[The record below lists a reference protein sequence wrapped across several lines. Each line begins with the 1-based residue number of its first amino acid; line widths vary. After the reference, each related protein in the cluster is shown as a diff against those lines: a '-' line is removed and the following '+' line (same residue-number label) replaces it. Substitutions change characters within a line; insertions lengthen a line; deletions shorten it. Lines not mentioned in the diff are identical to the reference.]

1 MNIKNIEKKGVKINN
16 LSLNSFE
23 TIALVSYFIIIS
35 SRIMLFSSISG
46 IMPSFSTILKYVS
59 MLFTAVIVIIY
70 LIDFPKTL
78 RQLGCII
85 IGFSFA
91 IVEIVINGVQNN
103 FSMALI
109 LGLSLFGINCTLKK
123 IAYTQ
128 GVGMLIGSCI
138 PILLSLVH
146 VLPKSGF
153 ASRVSLAQSTYQET
167 EYFLGFNHPNSFG
180 VTLTMGILLFCLGKS
195 VSKSKMLIILVGC
208 IFMDYFIGADTVMV
222 AAIIILLGLILT
234 PLRSKLYLYGC
245 WVTRLLFVILPL
257 LCIWLGINSG
267 TAIGQK
273 VSNIIASR
281 PPIWNY
287 YLLLNPIKL
296 IANPPKLDLSIAGTG
311 VIGNGALDGAYIYTL
326 VYWGVLALI
335 LLIAGWLVW
344 IPFKKNPS
352 EFQWLLL
359 LFIFV
364 VTVMN
369 FSESHMLS
377 YYENTFVLGVGLLQY
392 SSSKRSMLIN
402 DWYLGKGSH
411 ENIN

>member
-1 MNIKNIEKKGVKINN
+1 MDINDSSIN
-16 LSLNSFE
+16 KFNAQLLNTSEYVVLF
-23 TIALVSYFIIIS
+23 SYFILI
-35 SRIMLFSSISG
+35 
-46 IMPSFSTILKYVS
+46 VS
-59 MLFTAVIVIIY
+59 KVMLFTSIVAFMPVLTIVLKYMSICSIILITCIY
-70 LIDFPKTL
+70 LINFNKTW
-78 RQLGCII
+78 RQVTCLFL
-85 IGFSFA
+85 GFSFA
-91 IVEIVINGVQNN
+91 FFEMYKTGLQNN
-103 FSMALI
+103 FSMALV
-109 LGLSLFGINCTLKK
+109 LGLSLFGVNCTLRKL
-123 IAYTQ
+123 ACVQ
-128 GVGMLIGSCI
+128 GIGMLIGSGI
-138 PILLSLVH
+138 SILLSLVH
-146 VLPKSGF
+146 VLPQSGF
-153 ASRVSLAQSTYQET
+153 ASRVSLSQSTYQET
-167 EYFLGFNHPNSFG
+167 EYFYGFNHPNSFG
-180 VTLTMGILLFCLGKS
+180 VTLTMGILIFCLGKS
-195 VSKSKMLIILVGC
+195 VSKSRMIIILIGC
-208 IFMDYFIGADTVMV
+208 IFMDYFVGADTVMV
-222 AAIIILLGLILT
+222 AAVLILLGLILT

-245 WVTRLLFVILPL
+245 WVTSLLLVILPL
-257 LCIWLGINSG
+257 ICIWLGINSG
-267 TAIGQK
+267 TVIGQK
-273 VSNIIASR
+273 ISNIIASR

-287 YLLLNPIKL
+287 YLSLNPIQL
-296 IANPPKLDLSIAGTG
+296 IANPPKLDLSIASKG

>member
-1 MNIKNIEKKGVKINN
+1 MDINDSKIKKFNAQF
-16 LSLNSFE
+16 LNTSEYIVLF
-23 TIALVSYFIIIS
+23 SYFILIV
-35 SRIMLFSSISG
+35 SRVMLFTSIVEF
-46 IMPSFSTILKYVS
+46 MPVLTVTLKYVAFCS
-59 MLFTAVIVIIY
+59 VSLIACVYLVNPNKTWRQIVCLCLGFGFAFFEMY
-70 LIDFPKTL
+70 KTGL
-78 RQLGCII
+78 
-85 IGFSFA
+85 
-91 IVEIVINGVQNN
+91 QNN

-109 LGLSLFGINCTLKK
+109 LGLSLFGVNCTLRK

-167 EYFLGFNHPNSFG
+167 EYFFGFNHPNSFG

-222 AAIIILLGLILT
+222 AAIVILLGLILT
-234 PLRSKLYLYGC
+234 PLRNKLYLYGC

-296 IANPPKLDLSIAGTG
+296 IANPPKLDLSIASTG

-335 LLIAGWLVW
+335 LLIVGWLIW

-392 SSSKRSMLIN
+392 SSSKRSILIN

>member
-1 MNIKNIEKKGVKINN
+1 MDINDSIIKK
-16 LSLNSFE
+16 LNAQFLNPSEYIVLF
-23 TIALVSYFIIIS
+23 SYFMLIVS
-35 SRIMLFSSISG
+35 KVMLFTSIVAF
-46 IMPSFSTILKYVS
+46 MPVLTIILKY
-59 MLFTAVIVIIY
+59 MALFSVILITCVY
-70 LIDFPKTL
+70 LINFNKTW
-78 RQLGCII
+78 RQVICLFL
-85 IGFSFA
+85 GFSFA
-91 IVEIVINGVQNN
+91 LFEMYKTGLQNN

-109 LGLSLFGINCTLKK
+109 LGLSLFGVNCTLKK
-123 IAYTQ
+123 LTYVQ
-128 GVGMLIGSCI
+128 GVGMLIGSGI

-146 VLPKSGF
+146 LLPLSGF

-167 EYFLGFNHPNSFG
+167 EYFFGFNHPNSFG

-195 VSKSKMLIILVGC
+195 VSKSRMVIILIGC
-208 IFMDYFIGADTVMV
+208 ILMDYFIGADTVMV
-222 AAIIILLGLILT
+222 ASVIILLGLILT

-245 WVTRLLFVILPL
+245 WVTRLLLVILPL
-257 LCIWLGINSG
+257 ICIWLGINSG

-273 VSNIIASR
+273 ISNIIASR

-287 YLLLNPIKL
+287 YLTLNPIKL
-296 IANPPKLDLSIAGTG
+296 IATPPKLDLSIASKG

-335 LLIAGWLVW
+335 LFTVGWLIW

-377 YYENTFVLGVGLLQY
+377 YYENTFVLGMGLLQFG
-392 SSSKRSMLIN
+392 SSKRSMLIN
-402 DWYLGKGSH
+402 GWYLEKESH

>member
-1 MNIKNIEKKGVKINN
+1 MDINDSRIKKFNAQF
-16 LSLNSFE
+16 LNTSEYIVLF
-23 TIALVSYFIIIS
+23 SYFTLIV
-35 SRIMLFSSISG
+35 SRVMLFTSIVEF
-46 IMPSFSTILKYVS
+46 MPVLTVTLKYVAFCS
-59 MLFTAVIVIIY
+59 FSLIACVY
-70 LIDFPKTL
+70 LINPNKTW
-78 RQLGCII
+78 RQIVCLCLGF
-85 IGFSFA
+85 GFAFF
-91 IVEIVINGVQNN
+91 EMYKTGLQNN

-359 LFIFV
+359 LFILV

>member
-1 MNIKNIEKKGVKINN
+1 MDINDSIIKK
-16 LSLNSFE
+16 LNAQFLNPSEYIVLF
-23 TIALVSYFIIIS
+23 SYF
-35 SRIMLFSSISG
+35 MLIVSKVMLSTSIVAF
-46 IMPSFSTILKYVS
+46 MPVLTIILKY
-59 MLFTAVIVIIY
+59 MALFSVILITCVY
-70 LIDFPKTL
+70 LINFNKTW
-78 RQLGCII
+78 RQVICLFL
-85 IGFSFA
+85 GFSFA
-91 IVEIVINGVQNN
+91 LFEMYKTGLQNN

-109 LGLSLFGINCTLKK
+109 LGLSLFGVNCTLKK
-123 IAYTQ
+123 LTYVQ
-128 GVGMLIGSCI
+128 GVGMLIGSGI

-146 VLPKSGF
+146 LLPLSGF
-153 ASRVSLAQSTYQET
+153 ASRVSLAQSTYQEI
-167 EYFLGFNHPNSFG
+167 EYFFGFNHPNSFG

-195 VSKSKMLIILVGC
+195 VSKSRMVIILIGC
-208 IFMDYFIGADTVMV
+208 ILMDYFIGADTVMV
-222 AAIIILLGLILT
+222 ASVIILLGLILT

-245 WVTRLLFVILPL
+245 WVTRLLLVILPL
-257 LCIWLGINSG
+257 ICIWLGINSG

-273 VSNIIASR
+273 ISNIIASR

-287 YLLLNPIKL
+287 YLTLNPIKL
-296 IANPPKLDLSIAGTG
+296 IATPPKLDLSIASKG

-335 LLIAGWLVW
+335 LFTVGWLIW

-377 YYENTFVLGVGLLQY
+377 YYENTFVLGMGLLQFG
-392 SSSKRSMLIN
+392 SSKRSMLIN
-402 DWYLGKGSH
+402 GWYLEKESH